1 MVAKSMK
8 GDRRMKRVVAA
19 CTLTT
24 SLAILSLGVR
34 CGGETEVVDPPSP
47 PASTIELRGT
57 VAGTPIA
64 AYDLCVR
71 DERPADRSAG
81 VQVFLDA
88 SGSTRGFSVASVMS
102 PLAQW
107 VKRAS
112 IGSPTSGVELSL
124 TRLQAFSTDGFIDL
138 PTREETV
145 TYEVGHG
152 NTNLDEV
159 IARAQDEAITVIATD
174 GVPYTTGLQSAAC
187 AGQVDVTCVAKKLRE
202 FIDANPHP
210 GMWIVPLFG
219 RYDGKYAAEGQR
231 IPNNPEWAEQ
241 TTRQLKETLGGDIRL
256 RANDSADRATNPF
269 FYTGPRTL
277 LLIVLA
283 KDASM
288 GRIFLSSLYERASQ
302 YRVALL
308 GEDFTAFNGMA
319 DHPLGA
325 FTPVELYP
333 GYTPRISSIRGEK
346 RKAPANLSDEAGGF
360 ISVKELR
367 EGNPFQAQVA
377 CAGARESTPD
387 QVIDLAFS
395 TGAHDRCRKMYS
407 LPSVQYL
414 PELPVKT
421 GDSEKKD
428 ASTLVRK
435 LVLTQATAEQN
446 GALRGEMHIRCA
458 GGGRGCDNPSTIR
471 IVAKVAYSD
480 AAERLADRTGSV
492 GAVAYLQ
499 RLSTESLVEEPFK
512 VLALDRMLI
521 EVMRTITQDA
531 AAQDVGRID
540 VCRTDP
546 TPPVATATHTSDTR

>member
-1 MVAKSMK
+1 
-8 GDRRMKRVVAA
+8 MKRLVAA
-19 CTLTT
+19 STL
-24 SLAILSLGVR
+24 SACLALMTLGAR
-34 CGGETEVVDPPSP
+34 CKGETEEPP
-47 PASTIELRGT
+47 PAPPGDATIELKGT
-57 VAGTPIA
+57 VAGTPVG

-71 DERPADRSAG
+71 DERPAERTAG

-88 SGSTRGFSVASVMS
+88 SGSTSGFSVPGVMS

-107 VKRAS
+107 VKRSA
-112 IGSPTSGVELSL
+112 IGSPAAGVEFSL
-124 TRLQAFSTDGFIDL
+124 TRLQAFSTDGIIDL
-138 PTREETV
+138 PAREETIS
-145 TYEVGHG
+145 YKVGHG

-159 IARAQDEAITVIATD
+159 IGRAQDEAITVIATD
-174 GVPYTTGLQSAAC
+174 GVPYTTGVQSTTC

-219 RYDGKYAAEGQR
+219 RYDGKYAAEGQQ

-241 TTRQLKETLGGDIRL
+241 TTEHLKETLGGDIRL
-256 RANDSADRATNPF
+256 RANDSEDRATNPF

-288 GRIFLSSLYERASQ
+288 GRIFLSSLYERAPH

-308 GEDFTAFNGMA
+308 GENFTSFNAMA
-319 DHPLGA
+319 DKPLGA

-333 GYTPRISSIRGEK
+333 GYTPRVSSIRGQK
-346 RKAPANLSDEAGGF
+346 RKPSAEVSEDAGGF
-360 ISVKELR
+360 IDVRELK
-367 EGNPFQAQVA
+367 EGNPFLARVA

-387 QVIDLAFS
+387 EVVDLTFS
-395 TGAHDRCRKMYS
+395 TGTKDLCRKMYS

-414 PELPVKT
+414 PELPSKT
-421 GDSEKKD
+421 DVNEKQD
-428 ASTLVRK
+428 AATLVRS
-435 LVLTQATAEQN
+435 LSLTQAGADQN

-458 GGGRGCDNPSTIR
+458 GGGRGCENPTTIR

-480 AAERLADRTGSV
+480 AAERLADRAAPV

-499 RLSTESLVEEPFK
+499 KLSTDSLVGEPFK

-531 AAQDVGRID
+531 AAQDVGTIT

-546 TPPVATATHTSDTR
+546 VAKTTTTETTATQ

>member
-1 MVAKSMK
+1 MRKD
-8 GDRRMKRVVAA
+8 GRMKRALAA
-19 CTLTT
+19 CTLST
-24 SLAILSLGVR
+24 SLAILALGVR
-34 CGGETEVVDPPSP
+34 CNGETEVVEPPPP
-47 PASTIELRGT
+47 PASTIELKGT
-57 VAGTPIA
+57 RAGTPA
-64 AYDLCVR
+64 GAYDLCVR
-71 DERPADRSAG
+71 DERPADRTAG

-88 SGSTRGFSVASVMS
+88 SGSTRGFSVPNVMS

-107 VKRAS
+107 VKRSA
-112 IGSPTSGVELSL
+112 IGSPASGVEFSL
-124 TRLQAFSTDGFIDL
+124 TRLQTFSTDGIIDL
-138 PTREETV
+138 PTREETINYTV
-145 TYEVGHG
+145 EHG

-159 IARAQDEAITVIATD
+159 IARAKNEAITVIATD
-174 GVPYTTGLQSAAC
+174 GVPYTNGAQSTAC

-219 RYDGKYAAEGQR
+219 RYDGKFAAEGQQ

-256 RANDSADRATNPF
+256 RANDSEDRLTNPF

-308 GEDFTAFNGMA
+308 GENFTSFNAMS
-319 DHPLGA
+319 DKPLGA

-346 RKAPANLSDEAGGF
+346 RKPPTDVSDDEGGF
-360 ISVKELR
+360 ISVKELL

-395 TGAHDRCRKMYS
+395 TGTQNGCRKMYS

-414 PELPVKT
+414 PELPSKT
-421 GDSEKKD
+421 DENEKQD
-428 ASTLVRK
+428 ASTLVRS
-435 LVLTQATAEQN
+435 LVLTQAGDDQS

-458 GGGRGCDNPSTIR
+458 GGGRGCGNPTTIR
-471 IVAKVAYSD
+471 VVAKVAYSD
-480 AAERLADRTGSV
+480 AAERLADRSAPV
-492 GAVAYLQ
+492 GAVMYLQ
-499 RLSTESLVEEPFK
+499 KLSTESLVLEPFK

-531 AAQDVGRID
+531 AAQDVGTIT

-546 TPPVATATHTSDTR
+546 VPRTTTAATTTQ

>member
-1 MVAKSMK
+1 
-8 GDRRMKRVVAA
+8 MKRVVAA
-19 CTLTT
+19 STL
-24 SLAILSLGVR
+24 SISICLAILVLGSG
-34 CGGETEVVDPPSP
+34 CNGEQPVDDPPPTSTD
-47 PASTIELRGT
+47 ATIELKGT
-57 VAGTPIA
+57 VAGTPVG

-71 DERPADRSAG
+71 DERPAERTAG

-88 SGSTRGFSVASVMS
+88 SGSTRGFSVPNVMS

-107 VKRAS
+107 VKRSS
-112 IGSPTSGVELSL
+112 IGSPAAGVELSL
-124 TRLQAFSTDGFIDL
+124 TRLQAFSTDGIVDL
-138 PTREETV
+138 PTRDETV
-145 TYEVGHG
+145 NYTVGHA

-159 IARAQDEAITVIATD
+159 IGRAQDEAITVIATD
-174 GVPYTTGLQSAAC
+174 GVPYTTGVQSTAC

-210 GMWIVPLFG
+210 GLWIVPLFG
-219 RYDGKYAAEGQR
+219 RYDGKFAAEGQQ
-231 IPNNPEWAEQ
+231 IPNDPQWAEQ
-241 TTRQLKETLGGDIRL
+241 TIRQLKDTLGGDIRL
-256 RANDSADRATNPF
+256 RANDSADRGTNPF

-288 GRIFLSSLYERASQ
+288 GRILLSSLYERAPS

-308 GEDFTAFNGMA
+308 GENFTSFNAMA
-319 DHPLGA
+319 DKPLGA

-333 GYTPRISSIRGEK
+333 GYTPRVSSIRGQK
-346 RKAPANLSDEAGGF
+346 RKAPTEVSEDAGGF
-360 ISVKELR
+360 IDVKELKD
-367 EGNPFQAQVA
+367 GNPFLARVA

-387 QVIDLAFS
+387 QVVDLTFS
-395 TGAHDRCRKMYS
+395 TGSQDLCRKMYS

-414 PELPVKT
+414 PELPSNT
-421 GDSEKKD
+421 NENEKKG
-428 ASTLVRK
+428 AATLVRS
-435 LVLTQATAEQN
+435 LALTQAGTDQS

-458 GGGRGCDNPSTIR
+458 GGGRGCDNPATIR

-480 AAERLADRTGSV
+480 AAERLADRTAPA
-492 GAVAYLQ
+492 GAILYLQ
-499 RLSTESLVEEPFK
+499 KLSTDSLVQEPFK

-531 AAQDVGRID
+531 QAQDVGTIT

-546 TPPVATATHTSDTR
+546 VAAPTATDTTVTQ